1 MNQPS
6 RMVVQNARL
15 RDQVYD
21 IVREEILS
29 GVVRPGERL
38 QEAELAAKYGV
49 SRTPVR
55 EALFQLA
62 REGLLVNNKRSYSL
76 PVDTPSGIR
85 DRIEVHILINP
96 AIASHAALEG
106 TDEQI
111 KALTKVFS
119 VQKQA
124 EAAGDFHAFAAA
136 NYQFHKTLRLMCR
149 NVPLARCS
157 ALLEEQFL
165 FARNELYRQPEHR
178 AIATR
183 HDERVLRAVQARDA
197 RLAAR
202 MVHDYMEELA
212 KRFANWTPDSAAD
225 AEREHPVP
233 RRVRGLQRA

>member
-6 RMVVQNARL
+6 RMVVQTARL

-29 GVVRPGERL
+29 GAVRPGERL
-38 QEAELAAKYGV
+38 QEANLAAKYGV
-49 SRTPVR
+49 SRTPIR

-76 PVDTPSGIR
+76 PIDTPSGIR
-85 DRIEVHILINP
+85 DRIEVHLLIGP

-111 KALTKVFS
+111 KALGKILTTE
-119 VQKQA
+119 KQA
-124 EAAGDFHAFAAA
+124 EATGDFHAFAAA
-136 NYQFHKTLRLMCR
+136 NFQFHKTLRLMCS
-149 NVPLARCS
+149 NVPLVRCS

-165 FARNELYRQPEHR
+165 FARNELYRLPEHR

-183 HDERVLRAVQARDA
+183 HDERVLRAVRARDA
-197 RLAAR
+197 KLAAR
-202 MVHDYMEELA
+202 MVQENMEELA
-212 KRFANWTPDSAAD
+212 KRFANWTPDSQPDAD
-225 AEREHPVP
+225 QERRAP
-233 RRVRGLQRA
+233 RRARTLQRA